1 MRIKQFP
8 KTNEGRQVNS
18 ATPFQSMVIN
28 SAASM
33 SGVSKLALTIAQ
45 NQLRKNGERGTME
58 LLTKRGLLIEYDL
71 ARGYGLSLEQTL
83 FIRAFIECGGAKE
96 AAERLTKSTKPY
108 QKISRALQRR
118 TALASC
124 TRKGATL

>member
-1 MRIKQFP
+1 MIQLGALSF
-8 KTNEGRQVNS
+8 
-18 ATPFQSMVIN
+18 
-28 SAASM
+28 

-96 AAERLTKSTKPY
+96 AAERLGYPARIAADVAERLLTGGVLGFMADHHLANMPDYLEGVLEPYANKPPE
-108 QKISRALQRR
+108 SGR
-118 TALASC
+118 
-124 TRKGATL
+124 G